1 MADALDNLEKFFHD
15 QRFMP
20 TLIKVGLIHAQ
31 FETIHPFLDGN
42 GRLGRLLITF
52 LLCQKGVLK
61 QPLLYLSYFFKKYR
75 SEYYDRLQAIR
86 DKGDWE
92 GWLKFFLRGMYEV
105 AQEATSTARKIVNL
119 REEHRALVAE
129 KLGRGPAKS
138 LQVLEMLYL
147 RPIISVSSVIEV
159 TGLSYANANKL
170 VKGFCNLGLI
180 VEITGQRRNRRFS
193 YEPYLDLFK
202 EPETERIE

>member
-1 MADALDNLEKFFHD
+1 MAAALDNLEKFFHD

-75 SEYYDRLQAIR
+75 TEYYDRLQAIR

-92 GWLKFFLRGMYEV
+92 RWLKFFLRGMYEV

-138 LQVLEMLYL
+138 MQVLEMLYL
-147 RPIISVSSVIEV
+147 RPIISVNSVIEV

-170 VKGFCNLGLI
+170 VKDFCDLGII

>member
-1 MADALDNLEKFFHD
+1 MADALDNLERFFHD

-20 TLIKVGLIHAQ
+20 ILIKVGLIHAQ

-105 AQEATSTARKIVNL
+105 AQEATSTTRKIVNL

-129 KLGRGPAKS
+129 KLGRGPAKN

-147 RPIISVSSVIEV
+147 RPIISVNSVIEV

-170 VKGFCNLGLI
+170 VKDFCGLGLI

-202 EPETERIE
+202 EPETERNE